1 MRSNKNNTMELTNS
15 TFFLVGN
22 IPKSFR
28 SSNLRVYF
36 SNFVEKGIFS
46 CFHYKHRPEHLRLL
60 NTSSEAEA
68 TPSTSKETKSGH
80 PTSKCCVIAVKTEF
94 SGDFLKT
101 HQNKNWSQEDGS
113 LLAAKVHINKLD
125 ISLPSTAG
133 ESGEIHRWGELIH
146 GLMDLSLG
154 GGIGFAFINT
164 VLNVNSEV
172 YTVVYPLPNVIS
184 TSCRCEHQ

>member
-1 MRSNKNNTMELTNS
+1 MELTNSSS

-46 CFHYKHRPEHLRLL
+46 CFHYKHRPEHLRGSKQLL

-68 TPSTSKETKSGH
+68 TPSASKETKDGH
-80 PTSKCCVIAVKTEF
+80 PTSKCCVIAVKNEF

-101 HQNKNWSQEDGS
+101 HQSRNWSQEDGS
-113 LLAAKVHINKLD
+113 LLTAKVHINKLD
-125 ISLPSTAG
+125 ISHPSTLG
-133 ESGEIHRWGELIH
+133 ESAGKIH
-146 GLMDLSLG
+146 
-154 GGIGFAFINT
+154 
-164 VLNVNSEV
+164 
-172 YTVVYPLPNVIS
+172 
-184 TSCRCEHQ
+184 